1 MAFASSGR
9 WYDGTSYYG
18 KDNIYKGKDS
28 SWRKYAYNERVT
40 FSNIGCAGR
49 CAILCLDG
57 EKDTVLNTTLGATSY
72 NITNLR
78 YNQLSEDS
86 ELCDYSIDTGVRI
99 ERNSALGTYLCNLRK
114 ITTPYGGNSLHQ
126 NNMN

>member
-1 MAFASSGR
+1 MAFASDGR
-9 WYDGTSYYG
+9 WYDGTYYWG
-18 KDNIYKGKDS
+18 KDNIYKGKNNDYH
-28 SWRKYAYNERVT
+28 RPDEYGYNKRVA

-57 EKDTVLNTTLGATSY
+57 ENDTVLNTTLGATSY

-78 YNQLSEDS
+78 YNQLSEDD

-114 ITTPYGGNSLHQ
+114 ITTPYGGSGL
-126 NNMN
+126 

>member
-1 MAFASSGR
+1 MAFASDGR
-9 WYDGTSYYG
+9 WYEGTYYWG
-18 KDNIYKGKDS
+18 KDNIYKGKDKE
-28 SWRKYAYNERVT
+28 WRKYAYNERVA

-114 ITTPYGGNSLHQ
+114 ITTPYGGSGLQ
-126 NNMN
+126 YR